1 MALGTRIDV
10 GGIVRIVHMEQP
22 YGLVDFVQQ
31 TGRGRRRERKTV
43 ESVIVMNQRKAWFR
57 EQSSDVEHLNRQT
70 MK

>member
-1 MALGTRIDV
+1 
-10 GGIVRIVHMEQP
+10 MEQP

-31 TGRGRRRERKTV
+31 TGRGRRRERKMM
-43 ESVIVMNQRKAWFR
+43 ESMIVMDKREAWFR